1 MIRESSGTD
10 KHAVARRM
18 LRVRE
23 GDVEKSIPI
32 QPKTGRI
39 SFEDAADDL
48 RTDYRVN
55 GRRSLGTIERH
66 IEKASQA
73 VLQGPASR
81 QHHDGADPRIR
92 RVKWT

>member
-10 KHAVARRM
+10 KDAVARRM

-23 GDVEKSIPI
+23 GDVEKGIPI
-32 QPKTGRI
+32 QPNTGRI

-66 IEKASQA
+66 IEKAFQA